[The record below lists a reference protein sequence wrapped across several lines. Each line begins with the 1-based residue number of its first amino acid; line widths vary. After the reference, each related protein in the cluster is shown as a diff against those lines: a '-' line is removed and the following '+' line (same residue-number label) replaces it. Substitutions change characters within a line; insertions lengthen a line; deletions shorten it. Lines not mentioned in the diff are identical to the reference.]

1 MGYCK
6 DYCEEKGISTSHL
19 NEAQSLL
26 YYIAE
31 NGRLARSIS
40 EDAYKLFQQGIRALE
55 KDFTLDENS
64 TLDEVRA
71 EIMQLDYDT
80 VDFGYDYN
88 DISMTEEV
96 HTVCREEVLQIIDK
110 YRKESEV

>member
-55 KDFTLDENS
+55 KDS
-64 TLDEVRA
+64 TLDEIRA
-71 EIMQLDYDT
+71 EVMQLDYDT
-80 VDFGYDYN
+80 VDFGYGYN
-88 DISMTEEV
+88 DISMTGEV

-110 YRKESEV
+110 YRKESEWWR